1 MKQVTKRVFAYIAH
15 LIAEPSKMMT
25 LLRQIGLTALFGLL
39 LMTGL
44 VMAVRSEKDIRRLLQ
59 GSDAYKAEQAYQL
72 QQAEDLAKIKQVIE
86 TQRIQES
93 YIAFLLAKQS
103 IVAKQVIELSQA
115 NDELSLSRGAKH
127 CKTYADIQKGG
138 CYVPVK

>member
-15 LIAEPSKMMT
+15 LIAEPSKAMT
-25 LLRQIGLTALFGLL
+25 LLKQIGLAALACSIPIIAATAI
-39 LMTGL
+39 
-44 VMAVRSEKDIRRLLQ
+44 VRSADGFQRLLQ
-59 GSDAYKAEQAYQL
+59 GSDAYKAEQAHQL
-72 QQAEDLAKIKQVIE
+72 QQADDLAKIKQVIE